1 MRLFNFTTA
10 TDDEVRRNRN
20 IGAGFAILWT
30 LFTISRAVFTPTLPW
45 LTGMTFLVAG
55 LSAAVGIMAQ
65 LELRR
70 RDAAFHARN
79 AEMARE
85 REEAAAA
92 AEVDSRLHL
101 SEAGLG
107 SDQGSGSGSDS
118 DSGSGSGSGSS
129 ADASAPSSSSTPS
142 QQPRP

>member
-107 SDQGSGSGSDS
+107 SDQGQGS
-118 DSGSGSGSGSS
+118 DSGSGSGWST
-129 ADASAPSSSSTPS
+129 DASAPSSSSPS
-142 QQPRP
+142 EPPRP